1 MSSTINYM
9 SLPTYVPGRLVL
21 DSSSWACS
29 DFRLRIFD
37 YAPLDVDIPPLDD
50 YLVVIYRQGETA
62 MNRRVTG
69 PWRQDRVGRGVVSLL
84 TRAENSH
91 WHWGDRVEVTHFYIS
106 PSSMIRTA
114 NEVFDQPAER
124 LELRDVLRADDGVL
138 ELIAR
143 QAAHEVAAG
152 EAGGRLFVDALA
164 LQANIHILRNY
175 ASITFRRPPA
185 HGPLSRSHARRIAEF
200 LRDNLGRNVS
210 LAELAAVTGFAPDAF
225 ARKFRAYFGV
235 PPHSYVTQMRVE
247 AAAAHLRRGALSIK
261 EIALLTGFADQS
273 HLTRIFR
280 KEMGTTP
287 ADYRR
292 DQRST
297 IALATGRPDA

>member
-1 MSSTINYM
+1 MSSTINYLQ
-9 SLPTYVPGRLVL
+9 LPTYVPGRLVL
-21 DSSSWACS
+21 DSSSLGGT

-37 YAPLDVDIPPLDD
+37 YAASDVDIPPLDD
-50 YLVVIYRQGETA
+50 YLVVVYRQGETA

-69 PWRQDRVGRGVVSLL
+69 PWKQDRVGRGVVSLL

-106 PSSMIRTA
+106 PASMIRTA

-124 LELRDVLRADDGVL
+124 MELRDVLRADDGVL
-138 ELIAR
+138 ERSA
-143 QAAHEVAAG
+143 QYAAHEIAAG

-175 ASITFRRPPA
+175 ASVTFRRPPA
-185 HGPLSRSHARRIAEF
+185 HGPFLRSHAQLIADF
-200 LRDNLGRNVS
+200 IRDNLDRNFS

-225 ARKFRAYFGV
+225 TRKFRAYFGM
-235 PPHSYVTQMRVE
+235 PPHSYVTQVRVE

-287 ADYRR
+287 ADYRKG
-292 DQRST
+292 QRST